1 MTWRIKGWSKFQH
14 FKDRTPPWIKLY
26 RDVLDDPDWHALDG
40 DSAKHLVML
49 WLIASE
55 DETHNGALP
64 DNRRLAFRL
73 RISEQKVKSLINNL
87 SHWLTQ
93 DDISVTSEQYQVDAP
108 EESRDR
114 VETEAQA
121 QDDNFET
128 FWKAYPKKA
137 AKAVALQEWKK
148 AKINGE
154 FDSLLTVL
162 ELQKASPDWLQEN
175 GKYIPHPAKWIK
187 NKRWQD
193 EIQKP
198 VASVIPKGNYI

>member
-1 MTWRIKGWSKFQH
+1 MIITPKNWLGFQH
-14 FKDRTPPWIKLY
+14 YKNRRPPWIKLY
-26 RDVLDDPDWHALDG
+26 RSLLDDSEWNCLPDASKAL
-40 DSAKHLVML
+40 AIML
-49 WLIASE
+49 WLLAS
-55 DETHNGALP
+55 
-64 DNRRLAFRL
+64 DNEKGEINAASKPLAFRL
-73 RISEQKVKSLINNL
+73 RTTPAKINEALKPLIESGFFIASTTL
-87 SHWLTQ
+87 ADCLQ
-93 DDISVTSEQYQVDAP
+93 DAIP
-108 EESRDR
+108 EERRDR
-114 VETEAQA
+114 GETEAQA